1 MITKIAINSNVRF
14 ASVSL
19 PPLLESLKSAGFTE
33 DEILIFVGGDIS
45 DISRNT
51 KNTFYV
57 NHDSIDFTGLIELS
71 RSDYDADF
79 FFYMHDTVK
88 VGPRFKDK
96 LLSIDPKNSE
106 IIPLRPWPSM
116 NTGLYSREYLKRKHV
131 ELLNIQNFDISIEG
145 LQKAKEWGIYHED
158 LLTWRQENLVINN
171 YADLL
176 GSDSGG
182 FPVTIGEYDYYGN
195 GVTRR
200 LEYYDFL
207 DFYKIKSNW
216 EIRDRYELGL

>member
-1 MITKIAINSNVRF
+1 MTTKIVINSNVKF

-19 PPLLESLKSAGFTE
+19 PPLLDSLKSAGFTD

-45 DISRNT
+45 EVSRNT
-51 KNTFYV
+51 KNIFYV
-57 NHDSIDFTGLIELS
+57 KHDSIDFTGLIELS
-71 RSDYDADF
+71 RSDYGADF

-88 VGPRFKDK
+88 VGPKFRDK
-96 LLSIDPKNSE
+96 LFSVDPKSSE

-116 NTGLYSREYLKRKHV
+116 NTGLYSGEYLKRKQV
-131 ELLNIQNFDISIEG
+131 ELLAIQNFDISIEG
-145 LQKAKEWGIYHED
+145 LQKAKKWGVYHED
-158 LLTWRQENLVINN
+158 FLTWRQENMVANS

-182 FPVTIGEYDYYGN
+182 VPVTIGEYDYYGN
-195 GVTRR
+195 GVKRR

-207 DFYKIKSNW
+207 DFYKVKSNW
-216 EIRDRYELGL
+216 ELRESYELRL